1 MPAVLDAESV
11 DEEVQQRG
19 ETSCGH
25 TANSFFDS
33 ARSQMC
39 IDPGVIRIPGS
50 VRSGIW
56 RKGLSLRENC
66 TRL

>member
-1 MPAVLDAESV
+1 VPAVLDAESV

-25 TANSFFDS
+25 TVNSFFDS
-33 ARSQMC
+33 ARES
-39 IDPGVIRIPGS
+39 DVYRSEDDKNPGS